1 MMTLLETSVRIILK
15 PAQQACDLIKEK
27 DNDTG
32 ITRFYIVKLANGEK
46 IRSLKSGRK
55 LLVDFDSLIAFLQGT
70 EYEFEAKQI
79 KI

>member
-1 MMTLLETSVRIILK
+1 MNLENTRVINWRT
-15 PAQQACDLIKEK
+15 AQQACDLIKKK

>member
-1 MMTLLETSVRIILK
+1 MNLENTRVINWRT
-15 PAQQACDLIKEK
+15 AQQACDLIKGK

>member
-1 MMTLLETSVRIILK
+1 MNLENTRVINWRT
-15 PAQQACDLIKEK
+15 AQQAWDLIKKK

>member
-1 MMTLLETSVRIILK
+1 MNLENTRVINWRT
-15 PAQQACDLIKEK
+15 AQQACDLIKEK
-27 DNDTG
+27 DKDTG

>member
-1 MMTLLETSVRIILK
+1 MNLENTRVINWRTV
-15 PAQQACDLIKEK
+15 QQACDLIKEK

>member
-1 MMTLLETSVRIILK
+1 MNLENTRVINWLT
-15 PAQQACDLIKEK
+15 AQLACDLIKAK
-27 DNDTG
+27 YNDTG

>member
-1 MMTLLETSVRIILK
+1 MNIDKTKMINWRT
-15 PAQQACDLIKEK
+15 AQQACDFIKEK
-27 DNDTG
+27 DSDTG
-32 ITRFYIVKLANGEK
+32 ITIFYIVKLANGEK

-70 EYEFEAKQI
+70 EYVFEAKQI

>member
-1 MMTLLETSVRIILK
+1 MNLENTRVINWRT
-15 PAQQACDLIKEK
+15 AQQACDLIKAK

>member
-1 MMTLLETSVRIILK
+1 MNLEYTRVINWRT
-15 PAQQACDLIKEK
+15 AQQTCNLIKEK

-46 IRSLKSGRK
+46 IGSLKSGRK

-70 EYEFEAKQI
+70 VYEFEAKQI

>member
-1 MMTLLETSVRIILK
+1 MNLENTRVINWRTT
-15 PAQQACDLIKEK
+15 QQACDLIKEK

>member
-1 MMTLLETSVRIILK
+1 MNLVNTRVINWRT
-15 PAQQACDLIKEK
+15 AQQACDLIKEK

>member
-1 MMTLLETSVRIILK
+1 MNLENTRVINWRTD
-15 PAQQACDLIKEK
+15 QQACDLIKEK

>member
-1 MMTLLETSVRIILK
+1 MNLENTRVINWRT
-15 PAQQACDLIKEK
+15 AQQACDLKKKK

-70 EYEFEAKQI
+70 EYEFEAKQV